1 MADQLIRPS
10 ALPNREN
17 PVASEK
23 VPVDNGST
31 VGGATIEALVLAGRP
46 TASQFEAEAGV
57 DALKAMTPLTTK
69 QAVTARIGVDIA
81 SKAQG
86 DKADSAIQSIGQGSD
101 ITVDATDPQ
110 NPIVSYTGAG
120 VTDGD
125 KGDIFVSG
133 SGAVWRLKQR
143 VVVASR
149 DAAAGLDLS
158 GEREI
163 TVNRWSAASVLA
175 PAQYEK
181 VLQPANAEPAHDL
194 KFQDLNG
201 LWFEI
206 AERRISIAMCG
217 ADPVGFGTGYAH
229 VGMQRLVNYLNAN
242 PGIMGG
248 GEVWVPRGR
257 WKIGSRV
264 TISKVTYKNM
274 TIAGDG
280 WASIVDV
287 SEMNSD
293 YAIVFGE
300 PDNPVSATMNVRDIA
315 FHGDEAN
322 TGTGV
327 AMMLYGCNGIQFY
340 HCRFVTMRRAIEMNE
355 TYAPRFISCLF
366 QNVAEWTIYSTTP
379 CYNMYIGGGTQF
391 LACNYPSQYPFTYV
405 IGILGDSVNT
415 VIDYGTD
422 IEGVGNFM
430 FLGAGG
436 SGVHRNVCIQ
446 GSYIEAT
453 IGQFIGAV
461 GVISNLQINDN
472 HINGVGLDPLLP
484 ANPGLLA
491 FPSCES
497 GEFQRNNVYFTNV
510 GMTSTSYDVDIGK
523 NVLDGVSSIEASPYR
538 TPTLAGGYV
547 AGSPPPGYRR
557 TSDGVVHLHGYVHS
571 GAINATMF
579 TLPTGFRP
587 DFERR
592 IPVVDI
598 AGTVGFVRIFT
609 TGEVSCSLADMF
621 LDGVSFTAKN

>member
-1 MADQLIRPS
+1 MAINRIIRPS
-10 ALPNREN
+10 DLETTRANPN
-17 PVASEK
+17 PSEWM
-23 VPVDNGST
+23 VVDNETSVAKST
-31 VGGATIEALVLAGRP
+31 VKDVVEAGRP
-46 TASQFEAEAGV
+46 AASRSEAEAGTN
-57 DALKAMTPLTTK
+57 AEKAMTPLTVDQK
-69 QAVTARIGVDIA
+69 IEYEIGRSLA

-86 DKADSAIQSIGQGSD
+86 DKADSAVQPGDLATVATTGSYND
-101 ITVDATDPQ
+101 LVDKP
-110 NPIVSYTGAG
+110 PY
-120 VTDGD
+120 
-125 KGDIFVSG
+125 SG
-133 SGAVWRLKQR
+133 SYSILD
-143 VVVASR
+143 SR
-149 DAAAGLDLS
+149 DSAASISLQDYEAV
-158 GEREI
+158 I
-163 TVNRWSAASVLA
+163 VKRWSDLSVLA
-175 PAQYEK
+175 PCWYQK
-181 VLQPANAEPAHDL
+181 VAQPANVEPSHEL
-194 KFQDLNG
+194 KFQDSGG

-274 TIAGDG
+274 TLAGDG

-340 HCRFVTMRRAIEMNE
+340 HCRFVVMRRAIEMNE

-391 LACNYPSQYPFTYV
+391 LACNYPSQYPFAFV

-430 FLGAGG
+430 FLGGGG
-436 SGVHRNVCIQ
+436 SGVHRNVCIL

-453 IGQFIGAV
+453 IGQFVGAS
-461 GVISNLQINDN
+461 GAISNLQINDN

-484 ANPGLLA
+484 DDPGLLA
-491 FPSCES
+491 FPSCEG
-497 GEFQRNNVYFTNV
+497 GEFQRNNVYFTTV

-538 TPTLAGGYV
+538 APTLAGGYV

-557 TSDGVVHLHGYVHS
+557 SSDGTVYLHGYVHS
-571 GAINATMF
+571 GTINATMF

-587 DFERR
+587 DFELR

-598 AGTVGFVRIFT
+598 AGTVGFVRIFA
-609 TGEVSCSLADMF
+609 TGEVSCSLVDAY
-621 LDGVSFTAKN
+621 LDGVSFTAVN